1 MMRSPK
7 YNEIF
12 VMLFSLYVWFTL
24 SVEPE
29 LFAATRGKSGQIYKT
44 YIGMVGTQQNLA
56 WISLAVSIL
65 YLINLFTRKYG
76 IITIVHLIGMI
87 YYMFINA
94 SFLINYPNIAFGVLS
109 LVSIWLFMDLLK
121 LIDITEEE
129 KANRIK
135 ERNGLNDCESL
146 KR

>member
-1 MMRSPK
+1 MRSPK

-12 VMLFSLYVWFTL
+12 VMMFSLYVWFTL

-29 LFAATRGKSGQIYKT
+29 LFTSTNGKSGDIYET

-56 WISLAVSIL
+56 WISLGVSLL
-65 YLINLFTRKYG
+65 YFANLFTRKYG
-76 IITIVHLIGMI
+76 IITIVHVIGLI

-109 LVSIWLFMDLLK
+109 LVSIWLFMDLMK

-129 KANRIK
+129 KARKIK
-135 ERNGLNDCESL
+135 EVNGLNDCESL